1 MAVLYLAN
9 ISIQEAFTVVD
20 WTSTSPITVSIRP
33 TSTKDLFS
41 PNKTYVLFG
50 LSGEIGVSL
59 ANYLID
65 NGARYVVL
73 TSRNPQMSDAWAE
86 EQRLRGATVK
96 AFSNDITIK
105 ADVESLL
112 VKICETMPVIGGVAN
127 GAMVLRDKLFA
138 NMDLDDWLVAT
149 KPKIDGSRHLD
160 ELFGSDKSL
169 EFFVMF
175 SSLASVIGNSGQAN
189 YNAGNTYCSGLAEHR
204 RKRGLVASVMDIGKI
219 VGIGYV
225 ARNRKAVISLRSH
238 KFQPI
243 SEPLFHQMFAEA
255 VISGRPNS
263 GRQPILSAGVQK
275 RLGLADEDSI
285 PPLWMGNPRFSHLT
299 WEKDEF
305 AGAGD
310 SSAPSRV
317 PVKEKLEAA
326 NNFSE
331 ANDALV
337 QALVTKLGAI
347 LQLAPE
353 SINKNT
359 ALIEIG
365 EQSNLVSEMDILTHI
380 LIGIDSLV
388 AVEIRSWF
396 LKELNVDIPVLK
408 IIGGDSIADLCTE
421 ALSRVQCKGSWQG
434 AGIEPEL
441 KPVIELAGAKDV
453 LASILAAAQEC
464 MRPASARDTDGG
476 KIALSFISYVKLWL
490 SHSVMYIESGYLH
503 IIEMFE
509 YLYQTADR

>member
-1 MAVLYLAN
+1 M
-9 ISIQEAFTVVD
+9 VD
-20 WTSTSPITVSIRP
+20 WTSASTITVPVRP

-41 PNKTYVLFG
+41 PNKTYILFG

-59 ANYLID
+59 ATYLID

-73 TSRNPQMSDAWAE
+73 TSRNPQMSDVWAE
-86 EQRLRGATVK
+86 EQRLQGATVK
-96 AFSNDITIK
+96 FFSNDITIK

-112 VKICETMPVIGGVAN
+112 VKIRETMPAVGGVVN

-138 NMDLDDWLVAT
+138 NMDLDDWLAAT

-160 ELFGSDKSL
+160 ELFGFDQSL
-169 EFFVMF
+169 EFFVML
-175 SSLASVIGNSGQAN
+175 SSLASVIGNSGQAS

-204 RKRGLVASVMDIGKI
+204 RKRGLVASVLDIGQI

-255 VISGRPNS
+255 VISGHPDS
-263 GRQPILSAGVQK
+263 GRQPVLSAGLQK
-275 RLGLADEDSI
+275 RLGLAHEDSI
-285 PPLWMGNPRFSHLT
+285 PPLWMDNPRFSHMR

-305 AGAGD
+305 AGGAED
-310 SSAPSRV
+310 ISALSRV

-326 NNFSE
+326 KTITD
-331 ANDALV
+331 ANVALI

-353 SINKNT
+353 SINKDT
-359 ALIEIG
+359 ALIAIG
-365 EQSNLVSEMDILTHI
+365 EQSDLVSEMKNVTHI
-380 LIGIDSLV
+380 VIGIDSLV

-396 LKELNVDIPVLK
+396 LKELNVDLPVLK

-421 ALSRVQCKGSWQG
+421 ALSRLPWKGSWEDTG
-434 AGIEPEL
+434 TEPEQQ
-441 KPVIELAGAKDV
+441 PVIESAGAKDIS
-453 LASILAAAQEC
+453 ASTSAAAQEP
-464 MRPASARDTDGG
+464 MRPASAQDTDGG
-476 KIALSFISYVKLWL
+476 KILLFFVS
-490 SHSVMYIESGYLH
+490 
-503 IIEMFE
+503 
-509 YLYQTADR
+509 

>member
-1 MAVLYLAN
+1 M
-9 ISIQEAFTVVD
+9 VD
-20 WTSTSPITVSIRP
+20 WTSTSTITVPVGP

-41 PNKTYVLFG
+41 PNKTYILFG

-59 ANYLID
+59 ATYLID
-65 NGARYVVL
+65 NGARYIVL
-73 TSRNPQMSDAWAE
+73 TSRNPQMSNAWVE

-112 VKICETMPVIGGVAN
+112 VKIRETMPAIGGVAN

-138 NMDLDDWLVAT
+138 NMALDDWLAVT

-175 SSLASVIGNSGQAN
+175 SSLASVIGNSGQAS

-204 RKRGLVASVMDIGKI
+204 RKRGLVASVLDIGKI

-255 VISGRPNS
+255 VISGRPDS
-263 GRQPILSAGVQK
+263 GRQPVLSAGMQK
-275 RLGLADEDSI
+275 RLGLAEEDSI
-285 PPLWMGNPRFSHLT
+285 PPLWMGNPRFSHMM
-299 WEKDEF
+299 WEKDES
-305 AGAGD
+305 AGIEDA
-310 SSAPSRV
+310 SAPSRV

-326 NNFSE
+326 KTFTE

-365 EQSNLVSEMDILTHI
+365 EQSNLVYEMNIVTHNV
-380 LIGIDSLV
+380 IGIDSLV

-396 LKELNVDIPVLK
+396 LKELNVDVPVLK
-408 IIGGDSIADLCTE
+408 IIGGDSIADLCTD
-421 ALSRVQCKGSWQG
+421 ALSKIRWKESWQG
-434 AGIEPEL
+434 TGTEPEQ
-441 KPVIELAGAKDV
+441 KPVIELAGAEDT
-453 LASILAAAQEC
+453 LAAAQEP

-476 KIALSFISYVKLWL
+476 KILPSFLS
-490 SHSVMYIESGYLH
+490 
-503 IIEMFE
+503 
-509 YLYQTADR
+509 